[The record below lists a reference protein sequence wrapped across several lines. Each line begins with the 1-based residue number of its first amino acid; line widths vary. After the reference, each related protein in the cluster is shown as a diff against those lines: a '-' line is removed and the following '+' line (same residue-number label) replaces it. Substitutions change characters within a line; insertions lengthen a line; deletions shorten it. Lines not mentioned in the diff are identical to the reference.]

1 MWIQFLWKFK
11 RMSYCVVFIIY
22 GNFIFLFH
30 ILLSSLNVCVHRSTG
45 CSVHKYILVSVWVV
59 IKLSGGMTMPLLFC
73 IKRLKNE
80 WKHIKKN
87 AIQKKKQDEIF
98 FCIRNVLNLFTTGW
112 NSTHCYKN
120 TCKVKGWF
128 KYGKIFS
135 IKNCILFDQNLLIV
149 GNSKTLFQNF
159 ASNTQ
164 LQIELS
170 NCSNNVKNYVS

>member
-98 FCIRNVLNLFTTGW
+98 FCIRNVLNLFTFEILHIATKI
-112 NSTHCYKN
+112 H
-120 TCKVKGWF
+120 VKSKGDSSME
-128 KYGKIFS
+128 KYFRLKIVFYL
-135 IKNCILFDQNLLIV
+135 IK
-149 GNSKTLFQNF
+149 T
-159 ASNTQ
+159 
-164 LQIELS
+164 
-170 NCSNNVKNYVS
+170 Y